1 MPIPESS
8 QSDHEYTGES
18 NDYVALASEEQ
29 DLDGTSSSATMSDL
43 TNNKTPAT
51 HHLYQAKITRM
62 QEKMDMQSLND
73 RLLNYIE
80 NVRKLKSENVVLQKM
95 ATACITNTIKD
106 GTEIKGLFE
115 KKFSDLNEQLS
126 KLWNEKA
133 RLELE
138 LSLSEERLAEAL
150 AKLTA
155 RDQENKKLSNQL
167 GAAEQ
172 AAADTKIQL
181 ENLRILNT
189 KLLEENAQL
198 KPELEDAVR
207 ELNKMK
213 RQYETEMLARVDLEA
228 KLHQMEQEA
237 KFNSEVYKKEIE
249 RIRSAKSMEIQEVD
263 DKLRM
268 EYDSRLAGDL
278 QRIRAETEDRIRDM
292 REDLERRYRTKL
304 TDTSVI
310 LRESQFD
317 MTLKDE
323 IQTYRTR
330 SHEMEKDINA
340 LKQKVST
347 NEDTIRE
354 LEEKLRNSN
363 LRYQTDMDTK
373 TIEYMNLKKQYDM
386 LTDDFNEVYDIKIAL
401 DMEIAAYRKLL
412 ESEEERLQIT
422 TSNNIQQ
429 STNINNLLNE
439 SLNIS
444 EVDRQMILEQE
455 HNAVQK
461 LASS

>member
-8 QSDHEYTGES
+8 QSDHEYAGES

-43 TNNKTPAT
+43 TNNKTQAT
-51 HHLYQAKITRM
+51 HHLYQTKITRM

-167 GAAEQ
+167 GVAEQ
-172 AAADTKIQL
+172 AAADTKTQL

-198 KPELEDAVR
+198 KPELEDAVK

-278 QRIRAETEDRIRDM
+278 QRIRTETEDRIRDM